1 MELDNIKE
9 EMRAYILSKFLPRE
23 KSTNLHDDT
32 PLRTSGIVDSIGML
46 EIVAF
51 IEERYGIEV
60 DAYEA
65 SVENFDRIE
74 DIAAYIE
81 RKHALPT

>member
-1 MELDNIKE
+1 MEQDNIKE
-9 EMRAYILSKFLPRE
+9 EIRKYILSKFLPGE
-23 KSTNLHDDT
+23 KAANLRDDT

-46 EIVAF
+46 EMVSF

-65 SVENFDRIE
+65 GVENFDRIE
-74 DIAAYIE
+74 DIAGFIE
-81 RKHALPT
+81 RKRALMA

>member
-1 MELDNIKE
+1 MEQYNIKE
-9 EMRAYILSKFLPRE
+9 EIRKYILSKFLPGE
-23 KSTNLHDDT
+23 KAANLRDDT

-46 EIVAF
+46 EMVSF

-65 SVENFDRIE
+65 GVENFDRIE
-74 DIAAYIE
+74 DIAGFIE
-81 RKHALPT
+81 RKRALMA